1 VDVDLLAWAADK
13 NLSVDPTTSSC
24 GINIKAP
31 NSYTPAI
38 LFYILLRK
46 GDCERQLNLKII
58 DLLKNAKLNTGEQT
72 VVFFVCS
79 SSEED
84 ENTSKSQET
93 NKNTFS
99 NLLT

>member
-1 VDVDLLAWAADK
+1 MA
-13 NLSVDPTTSSC
+13 
-24 GINIKAP
+24 INIKAP

-38 LFYILLRK
+38 LFFIFLRK

-93 NKNTFS
+93 NKNPFS